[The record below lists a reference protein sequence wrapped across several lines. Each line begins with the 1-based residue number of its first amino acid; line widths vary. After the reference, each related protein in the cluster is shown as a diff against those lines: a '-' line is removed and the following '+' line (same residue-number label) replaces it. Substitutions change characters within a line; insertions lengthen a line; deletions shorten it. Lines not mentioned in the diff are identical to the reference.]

1 MVTDSSGNGNNG
13 TLRAGA
19 SWTAGK
25 VGQYAVAL
33 TGGSNS
39 FVTIPEPV
47 VDTGQSFSVAAW
59 VKLNTL
65 DNWQTAVSIDGVNN
79 SGFYL
84 QWSKNFGTFAFSVVP
99 SDAKN
104 PQGQGVPAY
113 VISKPETGIWYHLV
127 GVYDGDLL
135 KLYVNGELQNEDEFA
150 TAWTAK
156 GPTIIGRAKVNGS
169 PTDFFNGQIDDVRIY
184 SGVLTDA
191 EISDL
196 AAGR

>member
-1 MVTDSSGNGNNG
+1 MDELKNPSPANETTSISTSPAILKGRWSFDEGKGNTVTDSSGNGNNG

-84 QWSKNFGTFAFSVVP
+84 QWNKTLGTFAFSVVP
-99 SDAKN
+99 ADTQN
-104 PQGQGVPAY
+104 PQGQSMTPMQEA
-113 VISKPETGIWYHLV
+113 
-127 GVYDGDLL
+127 
-135 KLYVNGELQNEDEFA
+135 
-150 TAWTAK
+150 
-156 GPTIIGRAKVNGS
+156 
-169 PTDFFNGQIDDVRIY
+169 
-184 SGVLTDA
+184 VL
-191 EISDL
+191 
-196 AAGR
+196 